1 MKNFNRLVEE
11 TYANMNIHEGN
22 MPKEVIE
29 NLETYKSEVMEVTKY
44 LKKLKI
50 FKPVNIT
57 SFDEDEG
64 IFFEMV
70 GNSEIAKINVKL
82 LSMYDELYYA
92 VESVGIGGSLEQSRF
107 ESEEYYLDGIK
118 SFIERV
124 I

>member
-92 VESVGIGGSLEQSRF
+92 VESVGIGGSLEQSSF